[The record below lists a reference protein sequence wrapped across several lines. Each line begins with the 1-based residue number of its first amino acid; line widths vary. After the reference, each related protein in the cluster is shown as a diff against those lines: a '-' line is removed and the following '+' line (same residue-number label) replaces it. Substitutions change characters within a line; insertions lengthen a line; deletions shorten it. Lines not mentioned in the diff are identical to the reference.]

1 VIAFSGLFN
10 RSSLTSIAFLD
21 QGQDVTPVL
30 EQDKDDSAEGAGE
43 TSPRLD
49 LSKMTRGIRPPPKA
63 FTARPLKR
71 GLFRTSTL
79 SISRETSMSDRFTS
93 DRMAAFNPQIP
104 RRVADIPG
112 PGAARGTDDVE
123 GKRLIVGKQVRI
135 HGEVSGCER
144 LVVDGHVD
152 AKVSGVKTLDVT
164 ANGTFKGSSEVDSA
178 TIAGTYD
185 GDLKVNGHLEIAASG
200 VVTGKVSYKTIAVA
214 NGGRLQGAI
223 ETL

>member
-1 VIAFSGLFN
+1 M
-10 RSSLTSIAFLD
+10 
-21 QGQDVTPVL
+21 L
-30 EQDKDDSAEGAGE
+30 EQDKQDSANDAGE

-49 LSKMTRGIRPPPKA
+49 LSKMTRGIRPPAKT

-79 SISRETSMSDRFTS
+79 TRETPMSDRFTS

-104 RRVADIPG
+104 RRVADIPS
-112 PGAARGTDDVE
+112 PGAARGGDDVE
-123 GKRLIVGKQVRI
+123 GKRLVVGKQVRI

-164 ANGTFKGSSEVDSA
+164 TNGTFKGSSEVDSA

>member
-1 VIAFSGLFN
+1 M
-10 RSSLTSIAFLD
+10 
-21 QGQDVTPVL
+21 L
-30 EQDKDDSAEGAGE
+30 EQDKQDGADQGGE

-63 FTARPLKR
+63 FSARPSKR

-79 SISRETSMSDRFTS
+79 TRETSMSDRFTS
-93 DRMAAFNPQIP
+93 DRMAAFTPQIP
-104 RRVADIPG
+104 RRVADIPN
-112 PGAARGTDDVE
+112 PGAMRGGDDVE

>member
-1 VIAFSGLFN
+1 MAS
-10 RSSLTSIAFLD
+10 RDDRD
-21 QGQDVTPVL
+21 QDTVL
-30 EQDKDDSAEGAGE
+30 EQDKHDGATEGGE

-49 LSKMTRGIRPPPKA
+49 LSKVARSGIRPPTKA
-63 FTARPLKR
+63 FMARPLKIKR

-79 SISRETSMSDRFTS
+79 ARENSMSDRFSS

-104 RRVADIPG
+104 RRVADIPN
-112 PGAARGTDDVE
+112 PGVRGEDVE
-123 GKRLIVGKQVRI
+123 GKRLIVGKQVHI
-135 HGEVSGCER
+135 KGEISGCER

-152 AKVSGVKTLDVT
+152 ATVSGVKTLDVT
-164 ANGTFKGSSEVDSA
+164 ANGSFKGSSEVDSA
-178 TIAGTYD
+178 SIGGTYD

-214 NGGRLQGAI
+214 NGGRLQGSI

>member
-1 VIAFSGLFN
+1 M
-10 RSSLTSIAFLD
+10 
-21 QGQDVTPVL
+21 L
-30 EQDKDDSAEGAGE
+30 EQDKDDNVEGAGE
-43 TSPRLD
+43 ITPRLD

-79 SISRETSMSDRFTS
+79 SISLSRETSMSDRFTS

-104 RRVADIPG
+104 RRVADIPS
-112 PGAARGTDDVE
+112 PGAARGADDVE
-123 GKRLIVGKQVRI
+123 GKRLVVGKQVRI

-164 ANGTFKGSSEVDSA
+164 VNGTFKGSSEVDSA

>member
-1 VIAFSGLFN
+1 M
-10 RSSLTSIAFLD
+10 
-21 QGQDVTPVL
+21 L
-30 EQDKDDSAEGAGE
+30 EQDKDDGTDGAGE

-79 SISRETSMSDRFTS
+79 TRETSMSDRFTS

-112 PGAARGTDDVE
+112 ATGARGADDVE
-123 GKRLIVGKQVRI
+123 GKRLVVGKLVRI
-135 HGEVSGCER
+135 HGEISGCER

-164 ANGTFKGSSEVDSA
+164 TNGTFKGSSEVDSA

>member
-1 VIAFSGLFN
+1 MPE
-10 RSSLTSIAFLD
+10 T
-21 QGQDVTPVL
+21 
-30 EQDKDDSAEGAGE
+30 DKHDTAADAPE

-49 LSKMTRGIRPPPKA
+49 LSKSARGGVRPPTKT
-63 FTARPLKR
+63 FTARPAKR
-71 GLFRTSTL
+71 GLFRTTLLAST
-79 SISRETSMSDRFTS
+79 RETSMSDRFSS

-104 RRVADIPG
+104 RRIADIPN
-112 PGAARGTDDVE
+112 PAALRGGEDVE
-123 GKRLIVGKQVRI
+123 GRRLTVGKQVRI
-135 HGEVSGCER
+135 TGEISGCER

-164 ANGTFKGSSEVDSA
+164 TNGTFKGSSEVDSA
-178 TIAGTYD
+178 AIAGTYD

-214 NGGRLQGAI
+214 NGGQLRGAI

>member
-1 VIAFSGLFN
+1 
-10 RSSLTSIAFLD
+10 
-21 QGQDVTPVL
+21 
-30 EQDKDDSAEGAGE
+30 
-43 TSPRLD
+43 
-49 LSKMTRGIRPPPKA
+49 
-63 FTARPLKR
+63 
-71 GLFRTSTL
+71 
-79 SISRETSMSDRFTS
+79 MSDRFSS

-104 RRVADIPG
+104 RRVADIPN
-112 PGAARGTDDVE
+112 PAVMRGGDDAE
-123 GKRLIVGKQVRI
+123 GKRLIVGKQVHI
-135 HGEVSGCER
+135 TGEISGCER

-152 AKVSGVKTLDVT
+152 AKVSGVKALDVT

-178 TIAGTYD
+178 SVAGTYD

>member
-1 VIAFSGLFN
+1 
-10 RSSLTSIAFLD
+10 
-21 QGQDVTPVL
+21 VL
-30 EQDKDDSAEGAGE
+30 EQDKQDGAPETAE

-49 LSKMTRGIRPPPKA
+49 LSKAARGGVRPPMKA
-63 FTARPLKR
+63 FTARPSKL

-79 SISRETSMSDRFTS
+79 NREHSMSDRFSSS

-104 RRVADIPG
+104 RRVADIPN
-112 PGAARGTDDVE
+112 PAALRGGDEAE
-123 GKRLIVGKQVRI
+123 GKRLVVGKQVRI
-135 HGEVSGCER
+135 KGEISGCER

-152 AKVSGVKTLDVT
+152 ATVSGVKTLDVT

-178 TIAGTYD
+178 SVAGTYD

>member
-1 VIAFSGLFN
+1 M
-10 RSSLTSIAFLD
+10 
-21 QGQDVTPVL
+21 L
-30 EQDKDDSAEGAGE
+30 EQDKQDSGEQTGE

-49 LSKMTRGIRPPPKA
+49 LSKMTRGIRPPAKA

-79 SISRETSMSDRFTS
+79 TTSLSKETSMSDRFTS

-112 PGAARGTDDVE
+112 PGAARGGDDME
-123 GKRLIVGKQVRI
+123 GKRLTVGKQVRI

-152 AKVSGVKTLDVT
+152 AKVSGVKILEVT
-164 ANGTFKGSSEVDSA
+164 VNGTFKGSSEVDSA

-185 GDLKVNGHLEIAASG
+185 GDLKVNGHLEIATSG

>member
-1 VIAFSGLFN
+1 M
-10 RSSLTSIAFLD
+10 
-21 QGQDVTPVL
+21 L
-30 EQDKDDSAEGAGE
+30 EQDKDNNAEGPGE
-43 TSPRLD
+43 VSPRLD
-49 LSKMTRGIRPPPKA
+49 LSKMTRSIRPPPKA

-71 GLFRTSTL
+71 DLFRTSTL
-79 SISRETSMSDRFTS
+79 SISLSRETSMSDRFTS

-112 PGAARGTDDVE
+112 TARGADDVE
-123 GKRLIVGKQVRI
+123 GKRLVVGKQVRI

>member
-1 VIAFSGLFN
+1 
-10 RSSLTSIAFLD
+10 
-21 QGQDVTPVL
+21 VL
-30 EQDKDDSAEGAGE
+30 EQDKQDSVDDAGD

-49 LSKMTRGIRPPPKA
+49 LSKMTRGIRPPAKT
-63 FTARPLKR
+63 FTARPLNR

-79 SISRETSMSDRFTS
+79 TVSLSREASMSDRFSS

-104 RRVADIPG
+104 RRVADIPN
-112 PGAARGTDDVE
+112 AAALRGGDDVE
-123 GKRLIVGKQVRI
+123 GKRLVIGKQVRI

-185 GDLKVNGHLEIAASG
+185 GDLKVNGHLDIAASG

>member
-1 VIAFSGLFN
+1 M
-10 RSSLTSIAFLD
+10 
-21 QGQDVTPVL
+21 P
-30 EQDKDDSAEGAGE
+30 EQDKQDSADATGE

-49 LSKMTRGIRPPPKA
+49 LSKMTRGIRPPAKA

-79 SISRETSMSDRFTS
+79 TTSLSRETSMSDRFTS

-112 PGAARGTDDVE
+112 PGTVRGSDDVE
-123 GKRLIVGKQVRI
+123 GKRLVVGKQVRI
-135 HGEVSGCER
+135 HGEISGCER

-152 AKVSGVKTLDVT
+152 AKVSGVKTLEVT
-164 ANGTFKGSSEVDSA
+164 ATGTFKGSSEVDSA
-178 TIAGTYD
+178 AIAGTYD